1 MVDAFTGVRRK
12 RGSQLPNLQDSRL
25 PPQIRTDLDPIG
37 MDFLFIG
44 DRQLSD
50 YESIYWWVSWGSG
63 IYETPLHRQWPLLKG
78 LWWFSHAG
86 TEDHTLSAERNT
98 VSQTLRV
105 KHLVRFWEEPVRY
118 QNEKYVSMS
127 ECKHIGNWEEWNTC
141 EVHIIIIGIESSQVV
156 ERIDGSN
163 YGSFHFMVW
172 TYGWWFSWIK
182 CLHRHWGGLR
192 PLP

>member
-98 VSQTLRV
+98 VSQTLGEILKRPSEISEWEKCEHEWVQTHRILRRV
-105 KHLVRFWEEPVRY
+105 KHLWGTYNNNWYWKLTSCWKNWRKQLRFVPFHGVNLWLMILLNQV
-118 QNEKYVSMS
+118 
-127 ECKHIGNWEEWNTC
+127 
-141 EVHIIIIGIESSQVV
+141 SSQ
-156 ERIDGSN
+156 
-163 YGSFHFMVW
+163 
-172 TYGWWFSWIK
+172 T
-182 CLHRHWGGLR
+182 LR
-192 PLP
+192 RT